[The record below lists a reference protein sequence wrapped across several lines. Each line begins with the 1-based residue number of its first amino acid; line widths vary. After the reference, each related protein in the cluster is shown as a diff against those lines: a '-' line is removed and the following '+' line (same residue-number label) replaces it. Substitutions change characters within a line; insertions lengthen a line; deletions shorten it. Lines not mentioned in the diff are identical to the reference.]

1 MKKLKVNLGRELKT
15 LVRVHGI
22 QLLLSGTH
30 NADPHPGNV
39 VTCRMV
45 DSPFVLWWRAK
56 STISY
61 FRGPIISRV
70 GVHDRVRYIFCAG
83 RFLEARQPK
92 NIAPPLSRPF
102 LFLRFCCG
110 VRFHV
115 GIGMFH
121 RADSLKESSQLHT
134 SMARPPFVNPVTG
147 RPRRANKR
155 SRSKNSRW
163 MHLGAQEVGTRKL
176 V

>member
-1 MKKLKVNLGRELKT
+1 
-15 LVRVHGI
+15 
-22 QLLLSGTH
+22 
-30 NADPHPGNV
+30 
-39 VTCRMV
+39 
-45 DSPFVLWWRAK
+45 
-56 STISY
+56 
-61 FRGPIISRV
+61 
-70 GVHDRVRYIFCAG
+70 
-83 RFLEARQPK
+83 
-92 NIAPPLSRPF
+92 
-102 LFLRFCCG
+102 
-110 VRFHV
+110 
-115 GIGMFH
+115 MFH